1 MSEACDET
9 EVLGLLDD
17 RYARAILLAT
27 SRSPMSA
34 SELTD
39 EIDASPPTVYRRVDD
54 LQRCGLLAE
63 RTEFVDGG
71 RNYSV
76 YAARVERV
84 SVEFTDG
91 ELTVT
96 LTEREQVPTDETVA
110 ERFTRLY
117 EGLR

>member
-1 MSEACDET
+1 VSEACDET
-9 EVLGLLDD
+9 EVLELLED
-17 RYARAILLAT
+17 RYARRIVLAT
-27 SRSPMSA
+27 SRRPMSA
-34 SELTD
+34 SDLTD
-39 EIDASPPTVYRRVDD
+39 AIDASLPTVYRRLDD

-63 RTEFVDGG
+63 RTEFVEGG

-84 SVEFTDG
+84 SVDFTDG
-91 ELTVT
+91 DLTVT
-96 LTEREQVPTDETVA
+96 LTDREQVPTDEAVA